1 MQHAADLKNQTPT
14 YFKGCFIR
22 RWAHQG
28 MESNKI
34 GPQALKSNLLCKW
47 ASLQPSLPFNLTVF
61 WSPTVGSQ
69 VIGTTRR
76 SISKSK
82 SMTRIPCR
90 DPVWDFVSNQLNE
103 LLSGKTQMW
112 LQKLNPPPAALESQ
126 PFEEISLRPTN
137 PPPFFFFFSCP
148 VTYGVPRPG
157 IRSEP
162 RLHPKPQLQQH
173 WILNPL
179 HRARD
184 QTRVL
189 VLLR

>member
-28 MESNKI
+28 IESNKI

-126 PFEEISLRPTN
+126 PFEEISLRPTT
-137 PPPFFFFFSCP
+137 PPPFFSFLAALWHMEFPGQGSDLSHGCILSHSCSS
-148 VTYGVPRPG
+148 TGSLTHCTGPG
-157 IRSEP
+157 I
-162 RLHPKPQLQQH
+162 KPVS
-173 WILNPL
+173 WYS
-179 HRARD
+179 
-184 QTRVL
+184 
-189 VLLR
+189 